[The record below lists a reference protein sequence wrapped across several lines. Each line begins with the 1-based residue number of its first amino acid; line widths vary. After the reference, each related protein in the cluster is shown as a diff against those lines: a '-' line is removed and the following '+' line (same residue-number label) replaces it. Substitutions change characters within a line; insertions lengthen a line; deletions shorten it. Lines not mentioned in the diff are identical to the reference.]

1 MAKVADTDQS
11 DDYVPMTD
19 EQQLLYTQ
27 KIRRGYIDD
36 AIKNNVLQTGER
48 GDKAL
53 VLQTLNDMDRQA
65 LTNKRIKADETNGA
79 ATAQAA
85 NIVASMLERMGNN
98 AMRETAPITN
108 TTSPSLPDS
117 IPAPVL
123 VPGETEVGAAPLT
136 YKTFMTAQN
145 AKHGRTT
152 DK

>member
-1 MAKVADTDQS
+1 MAKVADTNQP

-27 KIRRGYIDD
+27 KIRRGYIDE
-36 AIKNNVLQTGER
+36 AVRGNVLQTGER

-53 VLQTLNDMDRQA
+53 VLQALNDMDRQA

-85 NIVASMLERMGNN
+85 NIVASMLERMGSS
-98 AMRETAPITN
+98 AMREPVPVVGVV
-108 TTSPSLPDS
+108 SPSLPDS

-136 YKTFMTAQN
+136 YKTFMSAQS
-145 AKHGRTT
+145 AKHARTT
-152 DK
+152 EK